1 MTDIQLA
8 KDVMDI
14 WDKEWPSEEEGL
26 ERACHYGGGIYGG
39 GYDFTDIWNELH
51 QKDEPDM
58 EMVFDYIFNAFYY
71 EVLKFCGCG
80 CPPEMMMTLLD
91 LLECFT
97 IDEDDDRLTVPYFGF
112 TGEKL
117 FKEKFRT
124 EDPRLMEFMVK
135 YLDSLGLCEHGTSWH
150 GSWLTSKGKPYR
162 ELLRKCKEMEFEEI

>member
-1 MTDIQLA
+1 MNETDKIEDKQ
-8 KDVMDI
+8 DVPPVEDR
-14 WDKEWPSEEEGL
+14 EEEL
-26 ERACHYGGGIYGG
+26 PVEDREETTPDTI
-39 GYDFTDIWNELH
+39 DD
-51 QKDEPDM
+51 PDM

-117 FKEKFRT
+117 FQEKFRT
-124 EDPRLMEFMVK
+124 EDPRLIEFMVK

-150 GSWLTSKGKPYR
+150 GSWLTSKGKTYR
-162 ELLRKCKEMEFEEI
+162 ELLRRCKEREFEEI

>member
-26 ERACHYGGGIYGG
+26 ERACLHGDMIYGG
-39 GYDFTDIWNELH
+39 GNNFDEVWNELH

-80 CPPEMMMTLLD
+80 CPPAIMTFLLD
-91 LLECFT
+91 VLECFVNDGIAT
-97 IDEDDDRLTVPYFGF
+97 DFFGSK
-112 TGEKL
+112 GEQI
-117 FKEKFRT
+117 FNDKFH
-124 EDPRLMEFMVK
+124 DPDPVFMEFMVK

-150 GSWLTSKGKPYR
+150 GSWLTSKGKTYR
-162 ELLRKCKEMEFEEI
+162 ELLRRCKEREFEAI

>member
-8 KDVMDI
+8 KNVMYI
-14 WDKEWPSEEEGL
+14 WDKEWPPKEESL
-26 ERACHYGGGIYGG
+26 MRDCHHGGGIYGY
-39 GYDFTDIWNELH
+39 GYSFDDIMEEL

-58 EMVFDYIFNAFYY
+58 EIVFDYIFNAFYY

-80 CPPEMMMTLLD
+80 SPPEMMMALLD
-91 LLECFT
+91 LLECYT
-97 IDEDDDRLTVPYFGF
+97 IDEDYDRLSVPYFGF

-135 YLDSLGLCEHGTSWH
+135 YLETLDLCEHGTSWH
-150 GSWLTSKGKPYR
+150 GSWLTSKGITYR
-162 ELLRKCKEMEFEEI
+162 ELLRKCKEREFEDI